1 MLTRVTITGM
11 HAVHAVRAV
20 QTALGA
26 LEGVRRIDVRLGE
39 AEIEHDDQLTDEQL
53 RAAIALAGFDVVGI
67 SAEPRRLP
75 LA

>member
-1 MLTRVTITGM
+1 MLTRITISGM

-39 AEIEHDDQLTDEQL
+39 AEVEHDDQVTEERL
-53 RAAIALAGFDVVGI
+53 RAAITLAGFDVEGI
-67 SAEPRRLP
+67 TSERRRLR
-75 LA
+75 LL